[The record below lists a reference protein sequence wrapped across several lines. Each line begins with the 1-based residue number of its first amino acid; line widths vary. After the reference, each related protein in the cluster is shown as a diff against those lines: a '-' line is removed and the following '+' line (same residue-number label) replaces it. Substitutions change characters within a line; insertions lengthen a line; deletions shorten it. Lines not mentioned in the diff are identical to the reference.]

1 MGAVPPDI
9 WAHALERKNRGPGRR
24 KRVFVGPARM
34 VLVYR
39 PCAVGR
45 VCQYRYQERLVEAV
59 KFAAFNARCPYE
71 LGDKIRDTEG
81 KEHTITD
88 IVALH
93 SMKEMKVRFVY
104 ELDNSG
110 KLVALMPQE
119 GAVGHDH

>member
-1 MGAVPPDI
+1 M
-9 WAHALERKNRGPGRR
+9 
-24 KRVFVGPARM
+24 
-34 VLVYR
+34 
-39 PCAVGR
+39 GR
-45 VCQYRYQERLVEAV
+45 VCQYRDQERLVEAV

-93 SMKEMKVRFVY
+93 SIKEMKVRFVY

-110 KLVALMPQE
+110 KLVNLMAGPQRE
-119 GAVGHDH
+119 GVVQNG

>member
-1 MGAVPPDI
+1 M
-9 WAHALERKNRGPGRR
+9 
-24 KRVFVGPARM
+24 
-34 VLVYR
+34 
-39 PCAVGR
+39 GR
-45 VCQYRYQERLVEAV
+45 VCQYRDQERLVEAV

-110 KLVALMPQE
+110 KLVALMPKPQE

>member
-1 MGAVPPDI
+1 M
-9 WAHALERKNRGPGRR
+9 
-24 KRVFVGPARM
+24 
-34 VLVYR
+34 
-39 PCAVGR
+39 
-45 VCQYRYQERLVEAV
+45 

-93 SMKEMKVRFVY
+93 SMKTMTVRFAY

-110 KLVALMPQE
+110 KAVALMPKLQE
-119 GAVGHDH
+119 RAEQS